1 MQVANSD
8 FLMPFSHLL
17 SLEKELE
24 NTRDEFERY
33 KEVAFRPS
41 SSEDPGQTTLSN
53 GVLLE
58 YSHITE
64 QTLETVKLSPN
75 DILTLINQ

>member
-1 MQVANSD
+1 MQVANPY
-8 FLMPFSHLL
+8 FFMPFSHLL

-24 NTRDEFERY
+24 NTRNEFERY
-33 KEVAFRPS
+33 KEVALRPS
-41 SSEDPGQTTLSN
+41 SAEDPSPTN
-53 GVLLE
+53 GLLLE